1 MDRGIALDD
10 PSSNTRGLAL
20 LTAATLWPAVQMGV
34 PLQPQ
39 LLKLEEVFEESRR
52 SGMEIQDTMKAA
64 ILLKCVTGQLKTYL
78 NIGAQEDMTYKTLR
92 EQCLKWDTTTLEHFG
107 LWEW

>member
-1 MDRGIALDD
+1 MDRGIAPDD

-20 LTAATLWPAVQMGV
+20 LTAATSWPAFQMGV

-64 ILLKCVTGQLKTYL
+64 ILLKCVTVENLPQHWSPRRYDLQNTP
-78 NIGAQEDMTYKTLR
+78 
-92 EQCLKWDTTTLEHFG
+92 
-107 LWEW
+107 